1 MSDFSGK
8 GWLAEIVLRYE
19 VKREI
24 TRLTEKRH
32 IGPLMVQRPFYPGA
46 RYCTHICFTPWWWLV
61 AITY

>member
-19 VKREI
+19 VKRGM

-32 IGPLMVQRPFYPGA
+32 IGPLMVQRPFILSKVLHTLIYS
-46 RYCTHICFTPWWWLV
+46 ILLV
-61 AITY
+61 V